1 MKNEPIKTYNTDIY
15 VRLSREDG
23 DKIES
28 DSIVNQK
35 ELIKN
40 FLKNKP
46 EFKVHQIRV
55 DDGFTGVNFQ
65 RPAFTEMLADIKAG
79 KVNCVI
85 VKDLSRFGRN
95 YIEAGKYI
103 TNIFPFLDVRFIAIN
118 DNFDTADIN
127 NSSEL
132 IFFHFKNLINDAYC
146 ADISVKTRSQL
157 DVKRKNGDF
166 TGAYTCY
173 GYLKSPE
180 NKNKLIVDESVKNV
194 INDIFS
200 WKINGMSALR
210 IAEKLNSMG
219 ILPPMEHKKEL
230 GINYHSPL
238 RKKIK
243 AKWNANS
250 VLRILQNRIY
260 TGTLEQ
266 SKTTTPNYK
275 IKTRIYKNPD
285 EWVVT
290 KNNHESII
298 DEKTFNDVQELM
310 CEDTRVAPQNE
321 QLYLFSGF
329 LKCGVC
335 GGNVTRKTVPIKGR
349 RYTYF
354 ICLNHKNG
362 YNCTNKMNF
371 KEQSLEKTV
380 LKTLNLRY
388 KAFLNMQSM
397 IDYVKSLPFH
407 TAETEK
413 IKTQIE
419 KHIQSIENNNAMLF
433 DLYEDLKKNIIDEK
447 DYKSIKQIYMDRIE
461 ISEKTVKNLQK
472 EIDFISSGNKSSFSI
487 YKNIANKGGFTELSR
502 KIIVSLIDKI
512 YLNNKNDISIV
523 FKFDEDA
530 RLMEDYINKLPSGLQ
545 KESEVC

>member
-1 MKNEPIKTYNTDIY
+1 MKNESIKTYNTDIY

-46 EFKVHQIRV
+46 EFKLHQIRV
-55 DDGFTGVNFQ
+55 DDGFTGVDFQ
-65 RPAFTEMLADIKAG
+65 RPAFIEMLADIKAG

-157 DVKRKNGDF
+157 EVKRTNGDF

-243 AKWNANS
+243 AEWNTNS

-290 KNNHESII
+290 KNNHEPII

-310 CEDTRVAPQNE
+310 CEDTRVAPKNE

-335 GGNVTRKTVPIKGR
+335 GGNVTRKTVPIKEKS
-349 RYTYF
+349 YTYF

-362 YNCTNKMNF
+362 CNCTNKMNF

-388 KAFLNMQSM
+388 KAFLDMQGM
-397 IDYVKSLPFH
+397 IDYVRSLPLH
-407 TAETEK
+407 TVEIEK
-413 IKTQIE
+413 IENQIV
-419 KHIQSIENNNAMLF
+419 KYKNSIENDNAMLL
-433 DLYEDLKKNIIDEK
+433 DDLKKNLIDEK
-447 DYKSIKQIYMDRIE
+447 DYKSIKQIYADRIE
-461 ISEKTVKNLQK
+461 TSEKAVKNLQK
-472 EIDFISSGNKSSFSI
+472 EINVISSGNKSTFSI
-487 YKNIANKGGFTELSR
+487 YENIANNGSFTELSR

-512 YLNNKNDISIV
+512 YLNGKNDISIV

-530 RLMEDYINKLPSGLQ
+530 SLMENYISKLP
-545 KESEVC
+545 KETGVC